1 MDHLMRIGF
10 IKTILKNKTDILENE
25 VKIIVF
31 GEPEV
36 QIDKTNKKISIKRIK
51 EDDRV
56 VLNGGILRNWE
67 IQMRDFTDFRKLKVI
82 GFDKNNLTGCLN
94 FYDINLID
102 VKLNFENSNCED
114 AINFV
119 RAKGS
124 VREMNI
130 QNSSFDAMDADF
142 SKLQFNNLKI
152 NKSLNDCLD
161 FSFGE
166 YEIYNSEISNC
177 ADKGISVG
185 ELSKVKINKVSIKNS
200 ESGVVSKD
208 FASVHISE
216 SRIFKTEY
224 CFKAYNKKPEFS
236 GGLINSKNNNCIFN
250 HEFALV
256 DLSSKL
262 ILNNK
267 DYSETEWKN
276 KKGKGEYN
284 GI

>member
-1 MDHLMRIGF
+1 M
-10 IKTILKNKTDILENE
+10 
-25 VKIIVF
+25 
-31 GEPEV
+31 
-36 QIDKTNKKISIKRIK
+36 
-51 EDDRV
+51 
-56 VLNGGILRNWE
+56 
-67 IQMRDFTDFRKLKVI
+67 
-82 GFDKNNLTGCLN
+82 
-94 FYDINLID
+94 
-102 VKLNFENSNCED
+102 
-114 AINFV
+114 
-119 RAKGS
+119 
-124 VREMNI
+124 
-130 QNSSFDAMDADF
+130 
-142 SKLQFNNLKI
+142 
-152 NKSLNDCLD
+152 
-161 FSFGE
+161 
-166 YEIYNSEISNC
+166 
-177 ADKGISVG
+177 
-185 ELSKVKINKVSIKNS
+185 
-200 ESGVVSKD
+200 SKD